1 MLPWCGEVAADA
13 VEVSA
18 AIILVSLLALPST
31 LFESVGLLHGPELR
45 PLCGAWGGDNG
56 FEAQQGMSHA
66 EGSFGGALL
75 CVPECDSSQ

>member
-1 MLPWCGEVAADA
+1 MLPWCREVAAVA

-18 AIILVSLLALPST
+18 AFFLVSFLALPSR

-45 PLCGAWGGDNG
+45 PLCDAWGGGGDDNG

-66 EGSFGGALL
+66 EGSFGG
-75 CVPECDSSQ
+75 VPKCDSNQ